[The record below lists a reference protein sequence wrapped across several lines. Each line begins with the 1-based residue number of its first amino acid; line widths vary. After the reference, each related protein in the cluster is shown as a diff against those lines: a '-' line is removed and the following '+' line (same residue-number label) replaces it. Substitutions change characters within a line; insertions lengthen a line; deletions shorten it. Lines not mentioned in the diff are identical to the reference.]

1 MLLKVRGIVLHH
13 INYSESSLI
22 LHLYTDQKGR
32 MAIIVPG
39 ARGRRKNKKISLYH
53 NLSLLELEVYYKDSR
68 DLQQIREARPEIPM
82 SGVTGD
88 PVKSTIALFLA
99 ELLYRTLKEEESN
112 PDLFSFLE
120 NSISFFEMTDDGTA
134 NFHLWFML
142 HLTRFLGFFPHDN
155 HIDEGEW
162 FNLRSGRFTTFPPEA
177 GSRLEPRVSDTLA
190 QFLRSG
196 LQEAISIPLNRN
208 QRNELLEGLLDF
220 YRIHLQGMGEIKSYS
235 VMQEI
240 FT

>member
-39 ARGRRKNKKISLYH
+39 ARSRSKSRKISLYH

-68 DLQQIREARPEIPM
+68 ELQQIKEARPEIPM
-82 SGVTGD
+82 SAVTGD

-134 NFHLWFML
+134 NFHLWFMI
-142 HLTRFLGFFPHDN
+142 HLTRFLGFFPYNN
-155 HIDEGEW
+155 HQGEGEW
-162 FNLRSGRFTTFPPEA
+162 FNLRSGRFTSFPPEA
-177 GSRLEPRVSDTLA
+177 ASRLEPGISDVLA

-196 LQEAISIPLNRN
+196 LKEAISIPLNRK
-208 QRNELLEGLLDF
+208 QRNELLSGLIEF
-220 YRIHLQGMGEIKSYS
+220 YKIHLLGMGEIKSYS
-235 VMQEI
+235 VLQEI
-240 FT
+240 FM